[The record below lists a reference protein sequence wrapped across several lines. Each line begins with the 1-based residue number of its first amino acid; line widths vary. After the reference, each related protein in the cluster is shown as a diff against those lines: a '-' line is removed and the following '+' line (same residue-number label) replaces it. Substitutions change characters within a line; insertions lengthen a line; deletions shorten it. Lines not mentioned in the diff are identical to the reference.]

1 MLLRVCLALVWS
13 IWLSTSAARAAYDP
27 LALPPE
33 RPGSPIDLQV
43 VDSER
48 GRTVP
53 LRVHLPAGTRP
64 ASTVLFS
71 HGLGGTNHGATYAA
85 EHWSARGYVVVC
97 LQHPGSD
104 EGVWREE
111 ALGRRMAA
119 MKQAAS
125 GQNLALR
132 VRDVARTLD
141 ALEAWNKTAGH
152 PLYGRI
158 DTASIGMSGHSFGA
172 VTTQAV
178 SGQSVPL
185 LGARFTDPR
194 IRAALPMS
202 PSSPRRGDPGRAF
215 GSVAI
220 PWMLFT
226 GTEDNSPIG
235 QTDVASRLAVYPALP
250 ATIARYELVLGGA
263 PHSAFSDHRR
273 ASTPESERYH
283 RAVRALSTAFWDA
296 HLKRDP
302 AALEWLT
309 GTGPRTVLD
318 ASDRWQFG
326 APR

>member
-1 MLLRVCLALVWS
+1 
-13 IWLSTSAARAAYDP
+13 
-27 LALPPE
+27 
-33 RPGSPIDLQV
+33 
-43 VDSER
+43 
-48 GRTVP
+48 
-53 LRVHLPAGTRP
+53 
-64 ASTVLFS
+64 
-71 HGLGGTNHGATYAA
+71 
-85 EHWSARGYVVVC
+85 
-97 LQHPGSD
+97 
-104 EGVWREE
+104 
-111 ALGRRMAA
+111 

-132 VRDVARTLD
+132 VRDVTRTLD
-141 ALEAWNKTAGH
+141 LLEAWNKTAGH

-158 DTASIGMSGHSFGA
+158 DMSAIGMSGHSFGA

-185 LGARFTDPR
+185 FGARFTDPR

-202 PSSPRRGDPGRAF
+202 PSSPRLGDPARAF

-226 GTEDNSPIG
+226 GTEDVAPIG

-263 PHSAFSDHRR
+263 PHSAFTDRLR
-273 ASTPESERYH
+273 DATPESERYH

-296 HLKRDP
+296 HLRRDP

-309 GTGPRTVLD
+309 GAGPRAVLD
-318 ASDRWQFG
+318 ASDRWQFA